1 MARPHKHDERTRE
14 AVLDA
19 AEALLAEGGPEAV
32 SVRAVAD
39 HIEEST
45 RAVYSQFG
53 SMPGLM
59 GALGARGFQMLADL
73 VNAVPTTDDPL
84 ADLVDIGVV
93 AFRRFAVERPQLFRI
108 TFHEISEEIT
118 RRPDAAPALGA
129 AFASLAVRLQRA
141 VDAGLLPPR
150 PIGEYAFAFHALTSG
165 LAANELSRQP
175 PPVGA
180 NFWQVVGEMD
190 MVAVWRM
197 AMTALVAGLAG
208 ASSAHPATTL

>member
-1 MARPHKHDERTRE
+1 MARPHKHDERTHE

-32 SVRAVAD
+32 TVRAVAER
-39 HIEEST
+39 IGAST

-59 GALGARGFQMLADL
+59 GALGARGFRMVADL
-73 VNAVPTTDDPL
+73 VNSLPTSDDPL
-84 ADLVDIGVV
+84 ADLVEVGVA
-93 AFRRFAVERPQLFRI
+93 AFRRFAVDRPHLFRI

-118 RRPDAAPALGA
+118 RRSDAAPALRDSFEA
-129 AFASLAVRLQRA
+129 LAVRLQRA
-141 VDAGLLPPR
+141 VDAGVLPPR

-190 MVAVWRM
+190 MAAIWRM
-197 AMTALVAGLAG
+197 ALTAFVTGLAAPAAEPAPG
-208 ASSAHPATTL
+208 A